1 PPVPAPP
8 TSMPPVVRP
17 APAPLRSAGPLV
29 VPPSAVTR
37 ISGELPAL
45 GKSKRTEMPPVVA
58 AKVCIA
64 PTGRVTSVEMI
75 TKLERLTSMD
85 LGNAIKGWQYAPY
98 KQAGVAVAACFV
110 VSFRVQ

>member
-1 PPVPAPP
+1 
-8 TSMPPVVRP
+8 M
-17 APAPLRSAGPLV
+17 

-37 ISGELPAL
+37 ISGDLPAL
-45 GKSKRTEMPPVVA
+45 GKSKRAELPPVVA

-64 PTGRVTSVEMI
+64 PSGRVSSVNMI
-75 TKLERLTSMD
+75 TKLERLTSLD

-110 VSFRVQ
+110 VTFRVQ